1 MYNLH
6 KTAKLFE
13 PYPAYSVPSLEF
25 GTLYPLKVM
34 NALHYIEDQ
43 CILCLLLAI
52 LIQYSGADYSSNG
65 ITEPITQPAVSQDQ
79 DQKSKTS
86 ELSSTT
92 SSPTISQSS
101 ITPTT
106 PVKMNS
112 KSKTSFMEKVS
123 QRASAL
129 NMTRLSSELVLA
141 TGSSTLRYQYL
152 QLTYLMVKIF
162 FFFSKKKI
170 KRFLIYKISIFRSV
184 RLEELKVSRV
194 LHALTYEDVEEKGHA
209 TPTLEGVVT
218 HTIVLNEN
226 KDTEK
231 DIEKYLHDA
240 ADWISQCKMG
250 VTMIH
255 APEAGAFK
263 KKTAY
268 NDSRS
273 GEGFAAAL
281 CVAFMVKYQG
291 MTTQNALESI
301 K

>member
-1 MYNLH
+1 M
-6 KTAKLFE
+6 
-13 PYPAYSVPSLEF
+13 
-25 GTLYPLKVM
+25 M
-34 NALHYIEDQ
+34 MMMM
-43 CILCLLLAI
+43 
-52 LIQYSGADYSSNG
+52 
-65 ITEPITQPAVSQDQ
+65 
-79 DQKSKTS
+79 KSH
-86 ELSSTT
+86 
-92 SSPTISQSS
+92 
-101 ITPTT
+101 
-106 PVKMNS
+106 
-112 KSKTSFMEKVS
+112 
-123 QRASAL
+123 
-129 NMTRLSSELVLA
+129 
-141 TGSSTLRYQYL
+141 
-152 QLTYLMVKIF
+152 
-162 FFFSKKKI
+162 
-170 KRFLIYKISIFRSV
+170 SIFRSV

-240 ADWISQCKMG
+240 ADWISQCKVG

-263 KKTAY
+263 KKAAY

>member
-1 MYNLH
+1 MYVCFRDNLATFL
-6 KTAKLFE
+6 KSTNYK
-13 PYPAYSVPSLEF
+13 YITYSVPSLEF

-52 LIQYSGADYSSNG
+52 LIQYSYSGADYSSNG
-65 ITEPITQPAVSQDQ
+65 VTEPITQPAVSQDQ

-86 ELSSTT
+86 ELSATT

-162 FFFSKKKI
+162 FFFSKKK
-170 KRFLIYKISIFRSV
+170 KISDLQNF
-184 RLEELKVSRV
+184 
-194 LHALTYEDVEEKGHA
+194 DFQ
-209 TPTLEGVVT
+209 
-218 HTIVLNEN
+218 
-226 KDTEK
+226 
-231 DIEKYLHDA
+231 
-240 ADWISQCKMG
+240 ISQ
-250 VTMIH
+250 IR
-255 APEAGAFK
+255 GAK
-263 KKTAY
+263 
-268 NDSRS
+268 S
-273 GEGFAAAL
+273 L
-281 CVAFMVKYQG
+281 
-291 MTTQNALESI
+291 
-301 K
+301 

>member
-1 MYNLH
+1 MYACFRDNLATFL
-6 KTAKLFE
+6 KSTNYK
-13 PYPAYSVPSLEF
+13 YITYSVPSLEF

-52 LIQYSGADYSSNG
+52 LIQYSYSGADYSSNG

-86 ELSSTT
+86 ELSTTT

-141 TGSSTLRYQYL
+141 TGSSTLR
-152 QLTYLMVKIF
+152 
-162 FFFSKKKI
+162 
-170 KRFLIYKISIFRSV
+170 SV

-209 TPTLEGVVT
+209 IPTLEGVVT

-240 ADWISQCKMG
+240 ADWISQCKKG

-263 KKTAY
+263 KKAAY

>member
-1 MYNLH
+1 MYVCFRDNLATFL
-6 KTAKLFE
+6 KSTNYK
-13 PYPAYSVPSLEF
+13 YITYSVPSLEF
-25 GTLYPLKVM
+25 GTQYPLKVM

-52 LIQYSGADYSSNG
+52 LIQYSYSGADYSSNG

-86 ELSSTT
+86 ELSTTT

-152 QLTYLMVKIF
+152 QLTYLMVKIYF
-162 FFFSKKKI
+162 
-170 KRFLIYKISIFRSV
+170 
-184 RLEELKVSRV
+184 
-194 LHALTYEDVEEKGHA
+194 
-209 TPTLEGVVT
+209 
-218 HTIVLNEN
+218 
-226 KDTEK
+226 
-231 DIEKYLHDA
+231 
-240 ADWISQCKMG
+240 
-250 VTMIH
+250 
-255 APEAGAFK
+255 
-263 KKTAY
+263 
-268 NDSRS
+268 
-273 GEGFAAAL
+273 
-281 CVAFMVKYQG
+281 
-291 MTTQNALESI
+291 
-301 K
+301 